1 MANLTNLTPWKKGQ
15 SGNPKGKDRKYV
27 TLLKDQGYKKGEI
40 NDTIQIMM
48 SMTLSE
54 LKQVFDN
61 PEATILETTIANSMK
76 KDLSKGSLQSLET
89 LLTRVHGRP
98 REQLDIQSDSR
109 IEVVWVE
116 GKTIL

>member
-76 KDLSKGSLQSLET
+76 KDLSKAKYWYEKAAEKDHLKAKQAL
-89 LLTRVHGRP
+89 
-98 REQLDIQSDSR
+98 RELNFMN
-109 IEVVWVE
+109 
-116 GKTIL
+116 